1 MWFIHLLG
9 SFFLCSFF
17 PMSFYFSFND
27 ENIVAIILL
36 LLPSIIDF
44 TLSEIFI
51 YRKRRKKEKERS
63 ALIRTP
69 ENERIVFNYLRNNNI
84 MLDYTS
90 YEMAAKK
97 MSLEIFEEFLERASN
112 SNNRNTENES
122 TSEARIVA
130 DYIRRENA
138 PELNNYSDDQIIGF
152 IPRSEITQLA
162 RLINNGSIK
171 FGPEL
176 ERVANYIREINSPN
190 FNNLSTLNI
199 VSSMNYQEI
208 EKILRQI
215 DTNIYIPE
223 DYILT
228 NIKGFN
234 NIEIYSNVKS
244 FLISPLK
251 QSLTSLCPTN
261 KPIVIDRN
269 TIISELHLHYLL
281 TVIDAAI
288 GE

>member
-1 MWFIHLLG
+1 MIFLDFLM
-9 SFFLCSFF
+9 SFLCCSFF
-17 PMSFYFSFND
+17 PMIFYFSLND
-27 ENIVAIILL
+27 VNIVAIILL

-44 TLSEIFI
+44 IADEIVL
-51 YRKRRKKEKERS
+51 YKKEKERS

-69 ENERIVFNYLRNNNI
+69 ENERIVLEHLRNNNI
-84 MLDYTS
+84 NLIGYIS
-90 YEMAAKK
+90 HEVAVKK
-97 MSLEIFEEFLERASN
+97 MSLEMFEEFLERANN
-112 SNNRNTENES
+112 SNNTNSNNE
-122 TSEARIVA
+122 TIQDIRTVV
-130 DYIRRENA
+130 DYVKRENA
-138 PELNNYSDDQIIGF
+138 PEFDNYSDDQIVGF

-162 RLINNGSIK
+162 KLINDGSIK

-176 ERVANYIREINSPN
+176 ERVANYMREINSPN
-190 FNNLSTLNI
+190 FNNLSDLDI

-215 DTNIYIPE
+215 NINIHIPE

-234 NIEIYSNVKS
+234 NIEIYSNAKS
-244 FLISPLK
+244 FLIKPSK

-261 KPIVIDRN
+261 KPIIINRN

-281 TVIDAAI
+281 TVIDTAI

>member
-1 MWFIHLLG
+1 M
-9 SFFLCSFF
+9 
-17 PMSFYFSFND
+17 
-27 ENIVAIILL
+27 
-36 LLPSIIDF
+36 
-44 TLSEIFI
+44 
-51 YRKRRKKEKERS
+51 
-63 ALIRTP
+63 
-69 ENERIVFNYLRNNNI
+69 
-84 MLDYTS
+84 
-90 YEMAAKK
+90 
-97 MSLEIFEEFLERASN
+97 
-112 SNNRNTENES
+112 
-122 TSEARIVA
+122 

-138 PELNNYSDDQIIGF
+138 PEFDNYSDDQIIGF

-176 ERVANYIREINSPN
+176 GRVANYMRKINSPN
-190 FNNLSTLNI
+190 FNNLSDLDI
-199 VSSMNYQEI
+199 VSSMSYQEI

-215 DTNIYIPE
+215 NVNIHIPD

-244 FLISPLK
+244 FLIKPLK

-261 KPIVIDRN
+261 KPIIINKN
-269 TIISELHLHYLL
+269 TIISDLHLYYLL
-281 TVIDAAI
+281 TVIDTAI

>member
-1 MWFIHLLG
+1 MWFILWLLIENTCYYYDKEFDIL
-9 SFFLCSFF
+9 SFILLTAIVLMARLLVFLFEGILED
-17 PMSFYFSFND
+17 ND
-27 ENIVAIILL
+27 E
-36 LLPSIIDF
+36 DF
-44 TLSEIFI
+44 VKFS
-51 YRKRRKKEKERS
+51 S
-63 ALIRTP
+63 NRTP
-69 ENERIVFNYLRNNNI
+69 ENENI
-84 MLDYTS
+84 
-90 YEMAAKK
+90 
-97 MSLEIFEEFLERASN
+97 
-112 SNNRNTENES
+112 
-122 TSEARIVA
+122 SEARIVV

-138 PELNNYSDDQIIGF
+138 PEFNNYSDDQIIGF

-176 ERVANYIREINSPN
+176 GRVANYMREINSPN
-190 FNNLSTLNI
+190 FNNFSDLDI
-199 VSSMNYQEI
+199 VSSMSYQEI

-215 DTNIYIPE
+215 NINIHIPD

-244 FLISPLK
+244 FLIKPLK

-261 KPIVIDRN
+261 KPIIINRN
-269 TIISELHLHYLL
+269 TIISDLHLYYLL
-281 TVIDAAI
+281 TVIDTAI

>member
-63 ALIRTP
+63 ILIRTP
-69 ENERIVFNYLRNNNI
+69 ENERIVLDYLRHNNRLVGYANH
-84 MLDYTS
+84 
-90 YEMAAKK
+90 EVAAKE
-97 MSLEIFEEFLERASN
+97 MPFTMFEEFLERANN
-112 SNNRNTENES
+112 SNNTNSNNE
-122 TSEARIVA
+122 TIQDIRTVV
-130 DYIRRENA
+130 DYIKRENA
-138 PELNNYSDDQIIGF
+138 PDFDNYSDDQIVGF
-152 IPRSEITQLA
+152 VPRSEITQLA

-171 FGPEL
+171 FGSEL
-176 ERVANYIREINSPN
+176 ERVANYMREANSPY
-190 FNNLSTLNI
+190 FNDFSNLDI
-199 VSSMNYQEI
+199 VSSMSYQEI

-215 DTNIYIPE
+215 NINIHIPE

-228 NIKGFN
+228 DIKGFN

-244 FLISPLK
+244 FLIKPLK
-251 QSLTSLCPTN
+251 QSLTSLCLTN
-261 KPIVIDRN
+261 KPIIINRN